1 MTQPSNLAPVS
12 DLSRKPNLK
21 LVVLLNAGAGT
32 ASHRGA
38 DGLRSDLAAALE
50 ALDVAADLE
59 ICSGHDLKRLAEAA
73 LARVQAAEVDAVVIG
88 GGDGSIR
95 TVAGVLAGTNV
106 PLGILP
112 LGTLNHFAKDLGIPV
127 HLKEAAEVIAKGA
140 TRAVDLAEVNGETF
154 INNSSIG
161 IYPYIVLDRERR
173 RAHRKLAKWAA
184 MVPALL
190 RVLKHFPRRQ
200 LALSAEGWTRPYRT
214 PCLLI
219 GNNEY
224 GIEFF
229 ELGRRHHLDLG
240 ELAVYVVKQRRP
252 FGFFWMICRMG
263 FGKVSQARDIES
275 FRVKELLVRSKTSRL
290 PVALD
295 GEVEIMHPP
304 LKYRSRPGA
313 LRVIVPEHAALQKQ
327 PHAK

>member
-1 MTQPSNLAPVS
+1 
-12 DLSRKPNLK
+12 
-21 LVVLLNAGAGT
+21 LNVGAGA
-32 ASHRGA
+32 ASHKGA
-38 DGLRSDLAAALE
+38 DGLRAEIAAALD
-50 ALDVAADLE
+50 ASDVVAE
-59 ICSGHDLKRLAEAA
+59 IKFCGGSELKPLAEAA
-73 LARVQAAEVDAVVIG
+73 LKSAKEGEIDAVVVG

-95 TVAGVLAGTNV
+95 TVAGVLAETGV

-112 LGTLNHFAKDLGIPV
+112 LGTLNHFAKDLGIPL
-127 HLKEAAEVIAKGA
+127 HLKEAAEVIAKGG
-140 TRAVDLAEVNGETF
+140 TRTVDLAEVNGETF

-161 IYPYIVLDRERR
+161 IYPYLVLDRERR
-173 RAHRKLAKWAA
+173 RANHKLAKWMA
-184 MVPALL
+184 MVPALF

-224 GIEFF
+224 GMEFF
-229 ELGRRHHLDLG
+229 ELGRRHNLDRG
-240 ELAVYVVKQRRP
+240 EISVYVVKQRRP
-252 FGFFWMICRMG
+252 FGFFWMICRMVL
-263 FGKVSQARDIES
+263 GKVSQARDIES
-275 FRVKELLVRSKTSRL
+275 FRLKELQVRSKTSRL

-304 LKYRSRPGA
+304 LEYRSRPGA
-313 LRVIVPEHAALQKQ
+313 LQVIVPSRKAEPADSTKQ